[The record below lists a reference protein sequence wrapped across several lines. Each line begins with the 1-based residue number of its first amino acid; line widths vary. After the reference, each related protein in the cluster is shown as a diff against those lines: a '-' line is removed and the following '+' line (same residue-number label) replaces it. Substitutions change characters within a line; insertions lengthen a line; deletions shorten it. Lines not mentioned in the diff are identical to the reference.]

1 MIETDKI
8 PDFESAILNTLRT
21 AFPEVDLISATIK
34 KRDDAD
40 DEYLWVDVVFDGSP
54 ANKAWSLGA
63 VRILKPVL
71 ARMGEEAFPVLS
83 FITQADAAELT
94 RESA

>member
-1 MIETDKI
+1 MIEADKI
-8 PDFESAILNTLRT
+8 PEFESAILKTLKT

-34 KRDDAD
+34 ERDDGD
-40 DEYLWVDVVFDGSP
+40 DEYLWVDVVFGGSP

-71 ARMGEEAFPVLS
+71 AKMGEGAFPVLS
-83 FITQADAAELT
+83 FISQADAAELT
-94 RESA
+94 RERA